1 MANPLYNQF
10 GNKQNSTQDIIQQVK
25 EFQKTFKGNPEQI
38 VKQMVASGQ
47 LPQNVFNE
55 LAQQANSILPLLK

>member
-10 GNKQNSTQDIIQQVK
+10 GNKGNSPQDIIQQVK

-55 LAQQANSILPLLK
+55 LAQQANSILPILK

>member
-10 GNKQNSTQDIIQQVK
+10 GKRQNSPQDIIQQVK
-25 EFQKTFKGNPEQI
+25 DFQKTFKGNPEQI

>member
-10 GNKQNSTQDIIQQVK
+10 GNKQLSQQDIIQQVK

-38 VKQMVASGQ
+38 VKQMLASGQ
-47 LPQNVFNE
+47 LPQSVFNE
-55 LAQQANSILPLLK
+55 LAQQANAIMPLMK

>member
-10 GNKQNSTQDIIQQVK
+10 ANQGNQTQDIIRQVK
-25 EFQKTFKGNPEQI
+25 EFQKTFKGNPQQI
-38 VKQMVASGQ
+38 VQQMVATGQ

-55 LAQQANSILPLLK
+55 LAQQANQIMPLLK

>member
-10 GNKQNSTQDIIQQVK
+10 GNQSNNPQDIIRKVK

-55 LAQQANSILPLLK
+55 LAQQANAIMPLLK